1 MRIAEPLTR
10 QDKKFIEA
18 HYQKMTL
25 LEMTDELSLKSK
37 YKVQMYL
44 EENSLKKKK
53 IELTEVQKDF
63 IRVNFNWYSENEFA
77 RRFGLKSRLLIQ
89 KFKREEGLSK
99 YKRNKEKKVKR
110 QVVEGFFNVDEMSW
124 AI

>member
-1 MRIAEPLTR
+1 MCQLTV
-10 QDKKFIEA
+10 D
-18 HYQKMTL
+18 L
-25 LEMTDELSLKSK
+25 DLPSK
-37 YKVQMYL
+37 YKVQVYM

-63 IRVNFNWYSENEFA
+63 IRVNFNWYSESEFA